1 MPFDV
6 TMPDGTV
13 IEDVPDGTTK
23 AQIGAKY
30 AAMQKRSTPD
40 TSAGRGFVLGAMKP
54 IDNLRRGVSKVPGV
68 GQALDA
74 VRGAVGLPSS
84 EETYQQNQTDR
95 RNNTRTGFQVAGN
108 IAATLPTLAL
118 PGGAIAQGAATGA
131 LLSDAEDIGGFAAD
145 AAIGGVAGKAGELAF
160 RGVGAAIAPQLG
172 GAAKRLQDMGVR
184 LTPGRAIGPRASRIE
199 DIVGKL
205 PGVNLTAPAAM
216 KEMQDG
222 FARGVINKAL
232 SPIGGKLPD
241 GAKPGYEAVDFANRQ
256 LSDAYT
262 KLTPKLS
269 AKIDNQFVGRVNV
282 LRQRAGLT
290 AEADALFEQELS
302 RVVLDAFDPA
312 TGQARGKALKGLD
325 ERLGKLS
332 AGYSRS
338 QDYAQ
343 REVGD
348 LLADVR
354 EQVFSLVARSTPE
367 AAKELRDVNKAYAMF
382 KRVQK
387 ATAQASDA
395 EGVFTPKQFRAAV
408 RASDRSKDK
417 SAFARGNALMQREAS
432 DGVDVIPE
440 KVGDSGSMERIFTGG
455 AALGVGLNPAALGTM
470 AAGAGVYSRPS
481 LSAFNRAIQ
490 TPGPARVAARQTLRS
505 LGRSS
510 AVAVPPLLARPTE

>member
-1 MPFDV
+1 MAGPW
-6 TMPDGTV
+6 
-13 IEDVPDGTTK
+13 E
-23 AQIGAKY
+23 KY
-30 AAMQKRSTPD
+30 AEAAPADGPWSRYAEPADVQPD
-40 TSAGRGFVLGAMKP
+40 TSAARGFALGATKP
-54 IDNLRRGVSKVPGV
+54 LDNLTSAAMQIPGV
-68 GQALDA
+68 AALDRLGQRMGFPGAGDA
-74 VRGAVGLPSS
+74 VAGNDAARA
-84 EETYQQNQTDR
+84 
-95 RNNTRTGFQVAGN
+95 NNTRTGFQMAGN
-108 IAATLPTLAL
+108 IAGTLPTLAL
-118 PGGAIAQGAATGA
+118 PGGALVEGAAGGA
-131 LLSDAEDIGGFAAD
+131 LLSNAD
-145 AAIGGVAGKAGELAF
+145 SAGGVLTDAVYGAAGSKAGQVVAK
-160 RGVGAAIAPQLG
+160 GVGAVIAPKLS
-172 GAAKRLQDMGVR
+172 GAAARLRDMGVQ
-184 LTPGRAIGPRASRIE
+184 LTPGRAMGAVASRVE
-199 DIVGKL
+199 DLVSKL
-205 PGVNLTAPAAM
+205 PGANLTAPAAM
-216 KEMQDG
+216 KQMQEG
-222 FARGVINKAL
+222 FARGVIDKAL
-232 SPIGGKLPD
+232 APIKAALPK
-241 GAKPGYEAVDFANRQ
+241 GISAGYEAVDFANRQ

-312 TGQARGKALKGLD
+312 TGLARGKALKGLD

-395 EGVFTPKQFRAAV
+395 DGVFTPNQFRAAV

-417 SAFARGNALMQREAS
+417 SAFARGNALLQQEAS
-432 DGVDVIPE
+432 DGVSVIPE
-440 KVGDSGSMERIFTGG
+440 KVGDSGTAERVLTGLG
-455 AALGVGLNPAALGTM
+455 GVAALSGGVAPAVIGGM
-470 AAGAGVYSRPS
+470 AAGAGVFSRPAVAG
-481 LSAFNRAIQ
+481 LNRVLQ
-490 TPGPARVAARQTLRS
+490 QPGPFRQGMRGALNTIGRGAPLVAPA
-505 LGRSS
+505 
-510 AVAVPPLLARPTE
+510 LLARPRE